1 MKNYGLLKFKDVDV
15 NNFTSDIGM
24 DIRKAINPVL
34 RRILRV
40 AVKGDVI
47 VERYPKLE
55 KNKPY
60 KITPSAIF
68 FPLTASFW
76 DFKLRC
82 LVTRLNIAIN
92 IALPARYGI
101 IPIDKNS

>member
-47 VERYPKLE
+47 VER
-55 KNKPY
+55 
-60 KITPSAIF
+60 
-68 FPLTASFW
+68 
-76 DFKLRC
+76 
-82 LVTRLNIAIN
+82 
-92 IALPARYGI
+92 
-101 IPIDKNS
+101 